1 MTINDA
7 SQLFLKNI
15 SIRLKT
21 GSYDFYEKYLRH
33 ISDYIGNLEIEKLT
47 KHDVYHM
54 LDKKKNDNPNIS
66 NATLNKYI
74 TVTKTMYHFITD
86 KRLPIQKL
94 KEKQVKIP
102 IIESDI
108 INKIF
113 TYYKNNL
120 DDKVQFR
127 NYIYY
132 RLSLETGLRLNE
144 IINIK
149 MENINMQERLIYVT
163 VTKTDV
169 DRFVSFSDE
178 TRILLHK
185 FILLF
190 HDGYEYLFINFK
202 TGKRLSKSSIESQ
215 TQALKS
221 KLNIKQSISPHKWRH
236 TFATKFITKGGNLTF
251 LQKFL
256 GHTSLKTTQKYLH
269 LTTQDLLDEYN
280 RVFN

>member
-1 MTINDA
+1 
-7 SQLFLKNI
+7 
-15 SIRLKT
+15 
-21 GSYDFYEKYLRH
+21 
-33 ISDYIGNLEIEKLT
+33 
-47 KHDVYHM
+47 M

-94 KEKQVKIP
+94 KEKQTKIP

>member
-1 MTINDA
+1 MTITKA

>member
-1 MTINDA
+1 MTINEA

-94 KEKQVKIP
+94 KEKQTKIP
-102 IIESDI
+102 IIEADI

-149 MENINMQERLIYVT
+149 MENINMQEKLIYVT